1 MNLGS
6 VRNSGVEIE
15 LNYTPIENNN
25 LKWVINWNGTLMKN
39 KILELHPDLKGE
51 MISGS
56 YIYREGESLYQMY
69 LTKYAGVDPDSGEA
83 QYWAKGEDGVEY
95 KTWDWSAAY
104 NSNRQASGDLLPLSM
119 VVSALHWSS
128 VVLISLSSVLISWV
142 VPFMIVAIKLSCMA
156 VILIIWI

>member
-1 MNLGS
+1 
-6 VRNSGVEIE
+6 
-15 LNYTPIENNN
+15 
-25 LKWVINWNGTLMKN
+25 
-39 KILELHPDLKGE
+39 
-51 MISGS
+51 
-56 YIYREGESLYQMY
+56 MY

-104 NSNRQASGDLLPLSM
+104 NSNRQASGDLLPTIYGGVGTTLEFRGFDFCPLSM

-156 VILIIWI
+156 VILIIWDITGTRTS